1 MVVMKLRI
9 DDRLIH
15 GQVVTSW
22 VAQTGAKRIVC
33 VDDETAASPMMKK
46 LNERLAPAGTTVNV
60 YSVAEAIPLM
70 KEYYADEKNKYLVL
84 VRIPKAVMEMV
95 DAGVPVTEVIVGGM
109 GKRGTRTKLFRNIT
123 ADEEE
128 REIFRKLDGMG
139 IKTYM
144 HIIPSD
150 KPIDVMTLI

>member
-1 MVVMKLRI
+1 MVVSKLRI

-33 VDDETAASPMMKK
+33 IDDETAASPMMKK
-46 LNERLAPAGTTVNV
+46 LNEKLAPQGTTVHVFNTE
-60 YSVAEAIPLM
+60 EAIPLM

-84 VRIPKAVMEMV
+84 VRLPKTIMDMV
-95 DAGVPVTEVIVGGM
+95 DAGVPVKEIIVGGM

-128 REIFRKLDGMG
+128 RAIFRKLDGMG

-150 KPIDVMTLI
+150 KPVDVMTLI